1 MKDARAGG
9 RAWGIRKRLLPSP
22 LARPVVIEWGAMV
35 AVVALAAILDFWNLS
50 ASGLGNLYYSAAV
63 RSMAQSWHNFFFVS
77 YDAGGF
83 VTVDKPPLGFWAQA
97 LSVKLLG
104 FSGLSLL
111 LPEALAGVI
120 SVVVLWR
127 IVRQSFGSAAGVLAA
142 LALAVS
148 PVNVVTNRDNI
159 LEPMLTL
166 TLLLAAWAVMVA
178 VRRGGLRWLLLSA
191 ALVGLGFNIKMLEAY
206 LIVPALALVYLV
218 SAPGLWRTRLRH
230 LALASVVLVA
240 LSLSWAQVVD
250 MVPAAQRP
258 YVGSTL
264 TNSELGLA
272 LGYNGI
278 GRLFGGLPLSFL
290 RHAPAPARTVA
301 HAIAHGV
308 RRAITSSGSVSHPGS
323 GVYPQ
328 DVRDVYARV
337 ASRRY
342 TQPTPNPAGTPGPL
356 RLFQASLGSQ
366 VSWLLPLALIGLLW
380 LATEP
385 FVAATPADSQARPF
399 VATHAGWQTRFASL
413 WRRWSGWL
421 HTARGQG
428 LSLWGGWLVTGGV
441 LFSFARSINAYYVAV
456 LAPALCA
463 LAGLGAIELWRAYRA
478 SWRSGARHGF
488 ARWLGFLLPVALLA
502 SAAQQSVLLS
512 AAPGWRPWLT
522 PTLVVASFTL
532 AGALCLLPL
541 VSMLNA
547 RRAHAPGARL
557 LGPVASV
564 VATIALATTVVAPT
578 MWSFS
583 SLTWGNAGGWPS
595 AGPEFAHVDP
605 NSGPLVDTVMM
616 RYLLAHRGEDRF
628 IVGALNAYV
637 TAPIIVA
644 TGQPVLDMGGFTG
657 TDPIL
662 TDQLLSRLVAHDQ
675 VHLFLLPSNNVT
687 AAQQA
692 ALFVIPTP
700 RGASRL
706 GVVTTSVKRSDLGAR
721 TPTYTNAL
729 TRWISLHCQPVP
741 PRQWSSASY
750 AAHRLG
756 AWELFSC
763 QT

>member
-1 MKDARAGG
+1 
-9 RAWGIRKRLLPSP
+9 
-22 LARPVVIEWGAMV
+22 
-35 AVVALAAILDFWNLS
+35 
-50 ASGLGNLYYSAAV
+50 
-63 RSMAQSWHNFFFVS
+63 FFFVS
-77 YDAGGF
+77 YDPGGF
-83 VTVDKPPLGFWAQA
+83 VTVDKPPLGFWAQV

-104 FSGLSLL
+104 FSGLGLL

-127 IVRQSFGSAAGVLAA
+127 VVRQSFGSVAGVLAA

-148 PVNVVTNRDNI
+148 PINVVTNRDNI

-166 TLLLAAWAVMVA
+166 TLLLAAWAIMVA

-206 LIVPALALVYLV
+206 LLVPALALVYLI
-218 SAPGLWRTRLRH
+218 SAPSQWRSRLRH

-240 LSLSWAQVVD
+240 LSLSWAQAVD

-264 TNSELGLA
+264 TNSELVLA

-290 RHAPAPARTVA
+290 RHAPTPARTVA
-301 HAIAHGV
+301 HAIAHSVGRV
-308 RRAITSSGSVSHPGS
+308 VTSSGGSSHPGS
-323 GVYPQ
+323 GVYPR
-328 DVRDVYARV
+328 DVRGVYARI
-337 ASRRY
+337 ASQRY

-366 VSWLLPLALIGLLW
+366 VSWLLPLALIGLLS
-380 LATEP
+380 LAVEP
-385 FVAATPADSQARPF
+385 FVAAAPAHSEDRPF
-399 VATHAGWQTRFASL
+399 VASPTGWRTRLASL
-413 WRRWSGWL
+413 WPRWSGWIR
-421 HTARGQG
+421 TSRGQG
-428 LSLWGGWLVTGGV
+428 LLLWGGWLVTGGV

-456 LAPALCA
+456 LAPAICA
-463 LAGLGAIELWRAYRA
+463 FAGLSAIELWRTYRA
-478 SWRSGARHGF
+478 SWRSGAERGLT
-488 ARWLGFLLPVALLA
+488 RWLGFLLPVALIA

-512 AAPGWRPWLT
+512 AAPNWRPWLT
-522 PTLVVASFTL
+522 PTLLVASATL
-532 AGALCLLPL
+532 AGALCLFPL
-541 VSMLNA
+541 VAKLSGK
-547 RRAHAPGARL
+547 RTQAHGARL
-557 LGPVASV
+557 LGPLATA
-564 VATIALATTVVAPT
+564 VATIALATTVIAPT
-578 MWSFS
+578 LWSFS

-595 AGPEFAHVDP
+595 AGPEFARADSY
-605 NSGPLVDTVMM
+605 SGPLVDKVMM

-657 TDPIL
+657 SDPIL
-662 TDQLLSRLVAHDQ
+662 TDQLLARLVARDQ
-675 VHLFLLPSNNVT
+675 VHLFLLPSSNVT

-692 ALFVIPTP
+692 TLFVATTP

-706 GVVTTSVKRSDLGAR
+706 GMVTTSVKRSDIGAR
-721 TPTYTNAL
+721 RTSYTNAL

-741 PRQWSSASY
+741 PSQWSSASY
-750 AAHRLG
+750 VAHRLG